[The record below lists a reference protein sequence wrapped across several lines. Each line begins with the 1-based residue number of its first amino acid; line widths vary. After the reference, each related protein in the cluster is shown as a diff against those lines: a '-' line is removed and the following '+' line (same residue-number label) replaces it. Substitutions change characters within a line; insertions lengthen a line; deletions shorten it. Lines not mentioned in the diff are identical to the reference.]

1 MLWKL
6 IGCLCILTSSS
17 GLGYF
22 QGIEYRRQIQEMHC
36 LEQLIRE
43 IGGEISYI
51 KAPLP
56 EIFLRT
62 ARYCRSPYSLWL
74 REMAREMQEKG
85 AVQLGVLWENRTR
98 KILGTLPL
106 DSEEMN
112 ELSQVGYQMN
122 HLDIRMQ
129 EQTLIWYVTRLEERR
144 GRKEKILYEKQRLS
158 NLLGVSA
165 GLFLVIL
172 LM

>member
-1 MLWKL
+1 
-6 IGCLCILTSSS
+6 
-17 GLGYF
+17 
-22 QGIEYRRQIQEMHC
+22 
-36 LEQLIRE
+36 
-43 IGGEISYI
+43 
-51 KAPLP
+51 
-56 EIFLRT
+56 
-62 ARYCRSPYSLWL
+62 
-74 REMAREMQEKG
+74 MAREMQEKG

>member
-6 IGCLCILTSSS
+6 IGCLCILTASS

-43 IGGEISYI
+43 IGGEISYT

-74 REMAREMQEKG
+74 REMAREMQE
-85 AVQLGVLWENRTR
+85 
-98 KILGTLPL
+98 
-106 DSEEMN
+106 
-112 ELSQVGYQMN
+112 
-122 HLDIRMQ
+122 
-129 EQTLIWYVTRLEERR
+129 
-144 GRKEKILYEKQRLS
+144 
-158 NLLGVSA
+158 
-165 GLFLVIL
+165 
-172 LM
+172 

>member
-1 MLWKL
+1 
-6 IGCLCILTSSS
+6 
-17 GLGYF
+17 
-22 QGIEYRRQIQEMHC
+22 
-36 LEQLIRE
+36 
-43 IGGEISYI
+43 
-51 KAPLP
+51 
-56 EIFLRT
+56 
-62 ARYCRSPYSLWL
+62 
-74 REMAREMQEKG
+74 
-85 AVQLGVLWENRTR
+85 
-98 KILGTLPL
+98 
-106 DSEEMN
+106 MN

>member
-1 MLWKL
+1 
-6 IGCLCILTSSS
+6 
-17 GLGYF
+17 
-22 QGIEYRRQIQEMHC
+22 
-36 LEQLIRE
+36 
-43 IGGEISYI
+43 
-51 KAPLP
+51 
-56 EIFLRT
+56 
-62 ARYCRSPYSLWL
+62 
-74 REMAREMQEKG
+74 
-85 AVQLGVLWENRTR
+85 
-98 KILGTLPL
+98 
-106 DSEEMN
+106 MN
-112 ELSQVGYQMN
+112 EFSQVGYQMN